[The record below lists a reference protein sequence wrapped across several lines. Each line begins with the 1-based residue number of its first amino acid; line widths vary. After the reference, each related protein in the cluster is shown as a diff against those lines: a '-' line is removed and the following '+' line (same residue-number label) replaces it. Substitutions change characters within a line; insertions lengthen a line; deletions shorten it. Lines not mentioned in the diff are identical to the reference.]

1 MVSKPRDGVV
11 EDESMHPFWAIPRL
25 SADELRRKNEKE
37 QKTHRFN
44 VSLKAKQYNVVTVG
58 DLRGQS
64 VSMTASVSVPVIT
77 NMTKL
82 AAGEELL
89 IEIAP
94 SAAPA
99 KRKDASWK
107 DDVVVRAKA
116 KAKAQQKPAA
126 AAPTTFDSE
135 V

>member
-1 MVSKPRDGVV
+1 
-11 EDESMHPFWAIPRL
+11 
-25 SADELRRKNEKE
+25 
-37 QKTHRFN
+37 
-44 VSLKAKQYNVVTVG
+44 
-58 DLRGQS
+58 
-64 VSMTASVSVPVIT
+64 MTASVSVPVIT

-89 IEIAP
+89 FEIAP
-94 SAAPA
+94 RAAPA

-116 KAKAQQKPAA
+116 KAQQKPAA

>member
-1 MVSKPRDGVV
+1 M
-11 EDESMHPFWAIPRL
+11 
-25 SADELRRKNEKE
+25 
-37 QKTHRFN
+37 
-44 VSLKAKQYNVVTVG
+44 SLKAKQYNVVTVG

-64 VSMTASVSVPVIT
+64 VAMTASVSVPVIT

-89 IEIAP
+89 FEIAP
-94 SAAPA
+94 KAAPA

-126 AAPTTFDSE
+126 AAPTTLDSE